1 MPHRIR
7 KYIEDY
13 PDKKSF
19 FGIIGII
26 FPEYSPEYKLIK
38 DAYYAAKAAFKDDY
52 REEGVRYFEHLRA
65 VALILLLYLRV
76 KDANIIASALLHDIL
91 EDKREEWTQERLA
104 KEFNP
109 EIATLVFWVSK
120 ETPEVFGGE
129 KEKRDRAYH
138 QKLNA
143 APREAILIKL
153 ADRLHNVITLWAKS
167 KDDQMRK
174 IRETQDFYLP
184 LAEKHIVLIHLLESA
199 IDEARSHIKG

>member
-7 KYIEDY
+7 KYIEDF
-13 PDKKSF
+13 PDRESF
-19 FGIIGII
+19 FGIIRVI
-26 FPEYSPEYKLIK
+26 FPLYSAEYKLIE
-38 DAYYAAKAAFKDDY
+38 DAYHSAKASFKDKY

-76 KDANIIASALLHDIL
+76 RDANVIAAALLHDIL
-91 EDKREEWTQERLA
+91 EDVPGWTQELLA
-104 KEFNP
+104 TRFNSDV
-109 EIATLVFWVSK
+109 ATLVFWVSK
-120 ETPEVFGGE
+120 ENLELFGGD

-138 QKLNA
+138 QKLNV

-153 ADRLHNVITLWAKS
+153 ADRLHNVITLWATS
-167 KDDQMRK
+167 KKKQMRK

-199 IDEARSHIKG
+199 IDEARSNIKG